1 MQCRCKVVMDV
12 IVDVGV
18 FFKEKTPIENNMIL
32 SESIFHALHIL
43 KTTPY
48 DYVFFFPFF
57 FFLFFQCHKIK
68 HVFSVHSDKNKCH
81 KASRR

>member
-12 IVDVGV
+12 IVDVGFF
-18 FFKEKTPIENNMIL
+18 FFKEKTPFENNMIF

-48 DYVFFFPFF
+48 DYVFFSIFFSFF
-57 FFLFFQCHKIK
+57 FFNVI
-68 HVFSVHSDKNKCH
+68 
-81 KASRR
+81 R

>member
-12 IVDVGV
+12 IVDVGF

-32 SESIFHALHIL
+32 SESIFHALRIL

-48 DYVFFFPFF
+48 DYVFFFSIFF
-57 FFLFFQCHKIK
+57 SFF
-68 HVFSVHSDKNKCH
+68 VFNVI
-81 KASRR
+81 R

>member
-43 KTTPY
+43 KTTPN
-48 DYVFFFPFF
+48 DYVFFSI
-57 FFLFFQCHKIK
+57 FFLSFF
-68 HVFSVHSDKNKCH
+68 SMS
-81 KASRR
+81 